1 MSRTLKQLLIATL
14 AAVLLLAVGGWFLL
28 PRLLPS
34 AAEAAALDPVDRDRA
49 TRFLDALDRG
59 DFVSAEAMLAPKARE
74 ALSGGKLEQVW
85 TALPTQLG
93 KREERSEP
101 RGESVAGR
109 PLVTVT
115 LRHAIMSLD
124 ARIHFDE
131 AGLIDGFRIVPATAA
146 PVAHV
151 TESNERFSERD
162 IEVAGLPATLSLPR
176 GPGPFAGVVLVHGSG
191 PHDRDETIG
200 PNRPLRDLAHGLAER
215 GVAVLRYVK
224 RSKQS
229 PESLPAE
236 LTLDHEVIQD
246 AVAAAGVLR
255 STEGVDGQRVFVLGH
270 SLGGMAAPR
279 ILARDPALAG
289 AIIMA
294 GNSRPLHHLVPEQV
308 AWLADLDGERSEE
321 EAAKIAELEQQRD
334 ALDGLTSN
342 APVPTPLML
351 GLPESYWRDLL
362 AYNPAQMASGQS
374 RPLLI
379 LQGDRD
385 YQVTT
390 QGDLARW
397 QQVLAQRD
405 NVVYRRYASLN
416 HLFMAG
422 EGVPNPQ
429 EYFVAGKVDAAV
441 IDDIAGWISGELQ

>member
-1 MSRTLKQLLIATL
+1 MNRTLKQLLLASL
-14 AAVLLLAVGGWFLL
+14 AALAILAAGIWLAL
-28 PRLLPS
+28 PHLMP
-34 AAEAAALDPVDRDRA
+34 AAATAADLDPVDRERA
-49 TRFLDALDRG
+49 LRFLDALDQARFA
-59 DFVSAEAMLAPKARE
+59 DAEAMLAPAARE

-85 TALPTQLG
+85 TSLPAQLG
-93 KREERSEP
+93 ERQERSEP
-101 RGESVAGR
+101 RGEAVAGK

-115 LRHAIMSLD
+115 LRHAVMALD
-124 ARIHFDE
+124 ARIHFDD

-151 TESNERFSERD
+151 TESNERFSERNL
-162 IEVAGLPATLSLPR
+162 EVASLPATLSLPR
-176 GPGPFAGVVLVHGSG
+176 GAGPFPGVVLVHGSG

-224 RSKQS
+224 RSKAA
-229 PESLPAE
+229 PESLPAD
-236 LTLDHEVIQD
+236 LTLDHEVVQD

-255 STEGVDGQRVFVLGH
+255 ATEGVDGRKVFVLGH

-279 ILARDPALAG
+279 ILAGDPALAG

-308 AWLADLDGERSEE
+308 AWLADLDGERSKE
-321 EAAKIAELEQQRD
+321 EAASITEMEQQRD
-334 ALDGLTSN
+334 ALDALTTD
-342 APVPTPLML
+342 APAPSPLML

-362 AYNPAQMASGQS
+362 AYDPAQMASGQTQ
-374 RPLLI
+374 PLLI

-385 YQVTT
+385 YQVTAE
-390 QGDLARW
+390 GDLARW

-416 HLFMAG
+416 HLFMPG
-422 EGVPNPQ
+422 EGPPNPQ
-429 EYFVAGKVDAAV
+429 EYFVAGKVDSGV
-441 IDDIAGWISGELQ
+441 IDDIAGWISGALR

>member
-1 MSRTLKQLLIATL
+1 
-14 AAVLLLAVGGWFLL
+14 
-28 PRLLPS
+28 
-34 AAEAAALDPVDRDRA
+34 
-49 TRFLDALDRG
+49 
-59 DFVSAEAMLAPKARE
+59 
-74 ALSGGKLEQVW
+74 
-85 TALPTQLG
+85 
-93 KREERSEP
+93 
-101 RGESVAGR
+101 
-109 PLVTVT
+109 
-115 LRHAIMSLD
+115 
-124 ARIHFDE
+124 
-131 AGLIDGFRIVPATAA
+131 VPATAA